1 MHHRCLRGKIPH
13 YYTHPISDIS
23 MRTFKLEQSKTE
35 ILSPHAGLALVGH
48 YLNQQTTLNKTSRTI
63 SKRHGISNI
72 DLIRT
77 YLGQMCLG
85 KSDFEA
91 VENSRH
97 DPFFKAAM
105 SIKQSVSSTRLRQR
119 FDEDAARL
127 IPLLDAASVEFMKNV
142 KVPITGLSTGHVPLD
157 IDVFPMD
164 NSGSKK
170 EGVAYTY
177 KGHDGYAP
185 IAAYLG
191 LEGWCVTCELRP
203 GNQHANKEF
212 LHALDRLLPR
222 VRSLCD
228 KPILLRL
235 DSAHDA
241 AENRKYL
248 HERSVDY
255 LIKWNP
261 RKHDPLDWYTKAET
275 ATVWCH
281 ERPGKMVAV
290 FSEALDEEHYV
301 RRVIKVVVRQ
311 SNAKGQLFL
320 EPEIEVEGWLTTLSA
335 DLIDDHALIQL
346 YCDHATSEQFHSE
359 FKTDLDLERLPSGK
373 FDTNDLVMA
382 FAVLAYNMLRYMGL
396 KGLMGK
402 DTPVRHKAKRRRLK
416 TVIQEMMYIACR
428 MVSSGRRLTLRFGK
442 HCPGFKAF
450 TCVYGST

>member
-1 MHHRCLRGKIPH
+1 MHHRCLRGKISD

-105 SIKQSVSSTRLRQR
+105 GIKQSVSSARLRQR

-170 EGVAYTY
+170 G
-177 KGHDGYAP
+177 
-185 IAAYLG
+185 
-191 LEGWCVTCELRP
+191 EL
-203 GNQHANKEF
+203 
-212 LHALDRLLPR
+212 
-222 VRSLCD
+222 
-228 KPILLRL
+228 
-235 DSAHDA
+235 
-241 AENRKYL
+241 
-248 HERSVDY
+248 
-255 LIKWNP
+255 
-261 RKHDPLDWYTKAET
+261 T
-275 ATVWCH
+275 
-281 ERPGKMVAV
+281 
-290 FSEALDEEHYV
+290 
-301 RRVIKVVVRQ
+301 RR
-311 SNAKGQLFL
+311 
-320 EPEIEVEGWLTTLSA
+320 
-335 DLIDDHALIQL
+335 
-346 YCDHATSEQFHSE
+346 
-359 FKTDLDLERLPSGK
+359 
-373 FDTNDLVMA
+373 
-382 FAVLAYNMLRYMGL
+382 
-396 KGLMGK
+396 
-402 DTPVRHKAKRRRLK
+402 
-416 TVIQEMMYIACR
+416 
-428 MVSSGRRLTLRFGK
+428 
-442 HCPGFKAF
+442 
-450 TCVYGST
+450 